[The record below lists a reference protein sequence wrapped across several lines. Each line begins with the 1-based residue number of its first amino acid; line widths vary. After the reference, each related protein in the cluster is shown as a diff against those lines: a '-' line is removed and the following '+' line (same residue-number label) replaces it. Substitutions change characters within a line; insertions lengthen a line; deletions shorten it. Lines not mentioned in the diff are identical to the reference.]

1 MISKILLF
9 ASLLIVAFPALVY
22 AAPGTIAADI
32 DGTSVDFSYDAEGV
46 DVIGLEADLAE
57 IELIFEVQV
66 TGSPAILE
74 LTFDRQVFDA
84 IFDGS
89 DDAFFVIADGDF
101 IDIEET
107 VTNSESRTLRME
119 LPVGTEEIEVF
130 GTELHAPSLT
140 EPVIEEPPE
149 VIEEP
154 PEVIEEPPEVIE
166 EPPEVIEE
174 KPKTECGPGTV
185 LKDGKCVLDMTC
197 GPGTSLVDGVCV
209 LDSTSSGSSSF
220 DLPPMSSFIYGAAA
234 AIVISLIVMILL
246 GIISRASRQNSSV

>member
-154 PEVIEEPPEVIE
+154 PEVV
-166 EPPEVIEE
+166 EE

-246 GIISRASRQNSSV
+246 GIISRASRQNSSA

>member
-1 MISKILLF
+1 LIPKIVVL
-9 ASLLIVAFPALVY
+9 ASFLIITLPSLAY
-22 AAPGTIAADI
+22 AVPGTISANI
-32 DGTSVDFSYDAEGV
+32 DGTSVDFAYDAEGV
-46 DVIGLEADLAE
+46 NVIGLEADLAE

-107 VTNSESRTLRME
+107 VSTSESRTLKME

-166 EPPEVIEE
+166 E

-185 LKDGKCVLDMTC
+185 LKDGQCVLEMTC

-209 LDSTSSGSSSF
+209 LDSTSSGSSSL

-246 GIISRASRQNSSV
+246 GIISRGSRQNPSA